1 MSKPVLNK
9 KIRFSLTL
17 IPFFGF
23 LLTLIT
29 DFPVSLPKESKLQ
42 YSTGIF
48 EIEKAMQA
56 TNHVLLRQIDNGY
69 GYQVFSCSYSPFGNQ
84 RASTCGD
91 DEYLEPY
98 INKQATIGWYKVNSF
113 LGFKNDIPQLVT
125 LEVDGKVIRD
135 YNYTSADVRRNVNN
149 SLFIFT
155 PIMFLIVALCYWFLG
170 KIR

>member
-1 MSKPVLNK
+1 MSKPALNK
-9 KIRFSLTL
+9 KIRFALML
-17 IPFFGF
+17 IPFFGISSNIIVN
-23 LLTLIT
+23 LPVG
-29 DFPVSLPKESKLQ
+29 FPEENELQ

-48 EIEKAMQA
+48 NIEKAMRA
-56 TNHVLLRQIDNGY
+56 TNHVLLSQIDNGN

-155 PIMFLIVALCYWFLG
+155 PIMFLIVALCYWFLS